1 MLLLLVAPTDAAK
14 VIALRLEPRIP
25 RLYFFSERRRRGGGG
40 GRGRKA
46 LDAFSRDREKSD
58 FTSVEVNYRRF
69 AIVLRIF
76 NGALRLVVIRAVR
89 IAHGVLA
96 VREMRPPPC
105 LENRRFVV

>member
-14 VIALRLEPRIP
+14 FIALRLEPRIP
-25 RLYFFSERRRRGGGG
+25 RLYFFSERRRRGGG
-40 GRGRKA
+40 GRKA

-76 NGALRLVVIRAVR
+76 NGALRLIVIRAVR
-89 IAHGVLA
+89 IAHGLLA

>member
-14 VIALRLEPRIP
+14 FIALRLEPRIP

-40 GRGRKA
+40 GRKA

-58 FTSVEVNYRRF
+58 FTSVEVHYRRF